1 MAFTRKMLKAMGIED
16 EKIDQ
21 IIDAHSETVDALKAD
36 RDAYKEDAAK
46 LAAVQKELDELKA
59 KGDDGYKAKY
69 EAEKAAHDAL
79 KADVAAKE
87 TKKAKTDAYREL
99 LKGANIDEKRIA
111 TILRAEAPTIDKI
124 ELDADGKIKN
134 AEQYTESIKSDW
146 ADFIVTQSAKGT
158 NTATPPA
165 NGGAASTKTKEDIL
179 KIKDAGE
186 RQKAIAENP
195 TLFGID
201 YKGKIINGSNQ
212 CN

>member
-79 KADVAAKE
+79 KADIAAKE

-165 NGGAASTKTKEDIL
+165 NGGAATTKTKEDIL

-201 YKGKIINGSNQ
+201 
-212 CN
+212 

>member
-46 LAAVQKELDELKA
+46 LAAVQKELDALKA

-79 KADVAAKE
+79 KADIAAKE

-134 AEQYTESIKSDW
+134 AEQYTQSIKSDW

-201 YKGKIINGSNQ
+201 
-212 CN
+212 

>member
-1 MAFTRKMLKAMGIED
+1 MGFSRKMLKAMGIEE

-79 KADVAAKE
+79 KADIAAKE

-146 ADFIVTQSAKGT
+146 ADFVVTQSAKGT

-165 NGGAASTKTKEDIL
+165 NGGAASTKTKEDIM

-201 YKGKIINGSNQ
+201 
-212 CN
+212 

>member
-1 MAFTRKMLKAMGIED
+1 MGFSRKMLKAMNIEED
-16 EKIDQ
+16 KIEQ

-36 RDAYKEDAAK
+36 RDAYKEDASK

-79 KADVAAKE
+79 KADIAAKE

-146 ADFIVTQSAKGT
+146 ADFIVTKSAKGT

-201 YKGKIINGSNQ
+201 
-212 CN
+212 

>member
-16 EKIDQ
+16 EKIEQ

-36 RDAYKEDAAK
+36 RDTYKEDAAK
-46 LAAVQKELDELKA
+46 LAAVQKELDALKA

-79 KADVAAKE
+79 KADIAAKE
-87 TKKAKTDAYREL
+87 AKKAKTDAYREL

-134 AEQYTESIKSDW
+134 AEQYTASIKSDW
-146 ADFIVTQSAKGT
+146 ADFIVTQSAKGA

-165 NGGAASTKTKEDIL
+165 NGGAATTKTKEDIL

-201 YKGKIINGSNQ
+201 
-212 CN
+212 

>member
-1 MAFTRKMLKAMGIED
+1 MAFTRKMLKAMNIED

-46 LAAVQKELDELKA
+46 LAAVQKELDALKA

-79 KADVAAKE
+79 KADIAAKE

-165 NGGAASTKTKEDIL
+165 NGGTATTKTKEDIL

-201 YKGKIINGSNQ
+201 
-212 CN
+212 

>member
-21 IIDAHSETVDALKAD
+21 IIDAHSETVEALKAD

-79 KADVAAKE
+79 KADIAAKE

-134 AEQYTESIKSDW
+134 AEQYTQSIKSDW

-165 NGGAASTKTKEDIL
+165 NGGTATTKTKEDIL

-201 YKGKIINGSNQ
+201 
-212 CN
+212 

>member
-21 IIDAHSETVDALKAD
+21 IIDAHSETVDALKVD

-79 KADVAAKE
+79 KADIAAKE

-134 AEQYTESIKSDW
+134 AEQYTQSIKSDW
-146 ADFIVTQSAKGT
+146 ADFVVTQSAKGT

-165 NGGAASTKTKEDIL
+165 NGGTATTKTKEDIL

-201 YKGKIINGSNQ
+201 
-212 CN
+212 

>member
-79 KADVAAKE
+79 KADIAAKE

-134 AEQYTESIKSDW
+134 AEQYTQSIKSDW
-146 ADFIVTQSAKGT
+146 ADFIVTQSAKGA

-165 NGGAASTKTKEDIL
+165 NGGAATTKTKEDIL

-201 YKGKIINGSNQ
+201 
-212 CN
+212 

>member
-79 KADVAAKE
+79 KADIAAKE

-165 NGGAASTKTKEDIL
+165 HGGAASTKTKEDIL

-201 YKGKIINGSNQ
+201 
-212 CN
+212 

>member
-36 RDAYKEDAAK
+36 RDTYKEDAAK

-79 KADVAAKE
+79 KADIAAKE

-165 NGGAASTKTKEDIL
+165 NGGAATTKTKEDIL

-201 YKGKIINGSNQ
+201 
-212 CN
+212 

>member
-36 RDAYKEDAAK
+36 RDAYKEDAEK

-79 KADVAAKE
+79 KADIAAKE
-87 TKKAKTDAYREL
+87 TKKAKTDAYHEL

-165 NGGAASTKTKEDIL
+165 NGGTATTKTKEDIL

-201 YKGKIINGSNQ
+201 
-212 CN
+212 

>member
-1 MAFTRKMLKAMGIED
+1 MAFTRATIRSLAKESGVEIPKEFEDALVTEHLNARNAYAEEQVKAELEKQAAAKPKNVKDSEEYKTLKAEFD
-16 EKIDQ
+16 K
-21 IIDAHSETVDALKAD
+21 
-36 RDAYKEDAAK
+36 
-46 LAAVQKELDELKA
+46 
-59 KGDDGYKAKY
+59 YKA
-69 EAEKAAHDAL
+69 EIT
-79 KADVAAKE
+79 AKE
-87 TKKAKTDAYREL
+87 TKQAKTDAYREL

-165 NGGAASTKTKEDIL
+165 NGGAATTKTKEDIL

-201 YKGKIINGSNQ
+201 
-212 CN
+212 

>member
-1 MAFTRKMLKAMGIED
+1 MGFSRKMLKAMGIED

-46 LAAVQKELDELKA
+46 LAAVQKELDALKA

-79 KADVAAKE
+79 KADIAAKE

-201 YKGKIINGSNQ
+201 
-212 CN
+212 

>member
-1 MAFTRKMLKAMGIED
+1 MGFSRKMLKAMGIEE

-36 RDAYKEDAAK
+36 RDAYKEDASK

-79 KADVAAKE
+79 KADIAAKE

-134 AEQYTESIKSDW
+134 AEQYTERIKSDW

-165 NGGAASTKTKEDIL
+165 NGGTATTKTKEDIL

-201 YKGKIINGSNQ
+201 
-212 CN
+212 

>member
-21 IIDAHSETVDALKAD
+21 IIDAHSETVDALKAE
-36 RDAYKEDAAK
+36 RDGFKEDAAK

-79 KADVAAKE
+79 KADIAAKE

-195 TLFGID
+195 TLFGI
-201 YKGKIINGSNQ
+201 N
-212 CN
+212 

>member
-1 MAFTRKMLKAMGIED
+1 MAFTRKMLKAMNIED

-79 KADVAAKE
+79 KADIAAKE

-146 ADFIVTQSAKGT
+146 ADFIVTQSAKGA

-165 NGGAASTKTKEDIL
+165 NGGAATTKTREDIL

-201 YKGKIINGSNQ
+201 
-212 CN
+212 

>member
-1 MAFTRKMLKAMGIED
+1 MGFSRKMLKAMNIEE
-16 EKIDQ
+16 EKIEQ

-36 RDAYKEDAAK
+36 RDTYKEDAAK

-79 KADVAAKE
+79 KADIAAKE
-87 TKKAKTDAYREL
+87 TKKAKTNAYREL

-201 YKGKIINGSNQ
+201 
-212 CN
+212 

>member
-21 IIDAHSETVDALKAD
+21 IIDAHSETVDALKAE
-36 RDAYKEDAAK
+36 RDGFKEDAAK
-46 LAAVQKELDELKA
+46 LAAVQKELDALKA

-79 KADVAAKE
+79 KADIAAKE

-146 ADFIVTQSAKGT
+146 ADFVVTQSAKGT

-165 NGGAASTKTKEDIL
+165 NGGAASTKTREDIL

-201 YKGKIINGSNQ
+201 
-212 CN
+212 

>member
-1 MAFTRKMLKAMGIED
+1 MGFSRKMLKAMNIEE

-79 KADVAAKE
+79 KADIAAKE

-146 ADFIVTQSAKGT
+146 ADFIVTQSAKGA

-165 NGGAASTKTKEDIL
+165 HGGAASTKTKEDIL

-201 YKGKIINGSNQ
+201 
-212 CN
+212 

>member
-69 EAEKAAHDAL
+69 EAEKAAHDKL
-79 KADVAAKE
+79 KSEITAKE

-146 ADFIVTQSAKGT
+146 ADFIVTQSAKGA

-165 NGGAASTKTKEDIL
+165 NGGAATTKTKEDIL

-201 YKGKIINGSNQ
+201 
-212 CN
+212 

>member
-1 MAFTRKMLKAMGIED
+1 MGFSRKMLKAMGIEE
-16 EKIDQ
+16 EKIEQ

-46 LAAVQKELDELKA
+46 LAAVQKELDALKA

-79 KADVAAKE
+79 KADIAAKE
-87 TKKAKTDAYREL
+87 TKKAKTEAYREL

-134 AEQYTESIKSDW
+134 AEQYTQNIKSDW

-165 NGGAASTKTKEDIL
+165 NGGAASTKTKEDIM

-201 YKGKIINGSNQ
+201 
-212 CN
+212 

>member
-1 MAFTRKMLKAMGIED
+1 MAFTRKMLKAMGIEE

-36 RDAYKEDAAK
+36 RDVYKEDASK
-46 LAAVQKELDELKA
+46 LAAVQKELDALKA

-79 KADVAAKE
+79 KADIAAKE

-158 NTATPPA
+158 STATPPA
-165 NGGAASTKTKEDIL
+165 NGGTATTKTKEDIL

-201 YKGKIINGSNQ
+201 
-212 CN
+212 

>member
-16 EKIDQ
+16 EKIEQ
-21 IIDAHSETVDALKAD
+21 IIDAHSEVVDALKAD

-79 KADVAAKE
+79 KADIAAKE
-87 TKKAKTDAYREL
+87 TKKAKTDAYRVL

-201 YKGKIINGSNQ
+201 
-212 CN
+212 

>member
-36 RDAYKEDAAK
+36 RDTYKEDAAK
-46 LAAVQKELDELKA
+46 LAAVQKELDALKA

-79 KADVAAKE
+79 KADIAAKE
-87 TKKAKTDAYREL
+87 AKKAKTDAYREL

-146 ADFIVTQSAKGT
+146 ADFIVTQSAKGA

-165 NGGAASTKTKEDIL
+165 NGGAATTKTKEDIL

-201 YKGKIINGSNQ
+201 
-212 CN
+212 

>member
-1 MAFTRKMLKAMGIED
+1 MGFSRKMLKAMNIEED
-16 EKIDQ
+16 KIEQ
-21 IIDAHSETVDALKAD
+21 IIDAHSETVDALKAE
-36 RDAYKEDAAK
+36 RDGYKEDAAK

-79 KADVAAKE
+79 KADIAAKE

-146 ADFIVTQSAKGT
+146 ADFIVTQSAKGA

-165 NGGAASTKTKEDIL
+165 NGGAATTKTKEDIL

-201 YKGKIINGSNQ
+201 
-212 CN
+212 

>member
-1 MAFTRKMLKAMGIED
+1 MAFSIKQIKAVLSEHGLPVENLDKAAEEICGRHTADLDSIKEQRD
-16 EKIDQ
+16 TFKK
-21 IIDAHSETVDALKAD
+21 DAET
-36 RDAYKEDAAK
+36 
-46 LAAVQKELDELKA
+46 LATVQKELDDLKKAQSTDNYKEKYEQLKA
-59 KGDDGYKAKY
+59 
-69 EAEKAAHDAL
+69 EIT
-79 KADVAAKE
+79 AKE
-87 TKKAKTDAYREL
+87 TKTAKTDAYREL

-165 NGGAASTKTKEDIL
+165 NGGAATTKTREDIL

-201 YKGKIINGSNQ
+201 
-212 CN
+212 

>member
-1 MAFTRKMLKAMGIED
+1 MGFSRKMLKAMNIEED
-16 EKIDQ
+16 KIDQ

-36 RDAYKEDAAK
+36 RDAYKEDASK
-46 LAAVQKELDELKA
+46 LAAVQKELDALKA

-79 KADVAAKE
+79 KADIAAKE

-134 AEQYTESIKSDW
+134 AEQYTENIKSDW

-165 NGGAASTKTKEDIL
+165 NGGAATTKTKEDIL

-186 RQKAIAENP
+186 RQKAM
-195 TLFGID
+195 TDTRQSTKL
-201 YKGKIINGSNQ
+201 KKRRTMH
-212 CN
+212 

>member
-1 MAFTRKMLKAMGIED
+1 MGFSRKMLKAMNIEED
-16 EKIDQ
+16 KIEQ

-79 KADVAAKE
+79 KADIAAKE
-87 TKKAKTDAYREL
+87 TKQAKTDAYREL

-201 YKGKIINGSNQ
+201 
-212 CN
+212 

>member
-79 KADVAAKE
+79 KADIAAKE
-87 TKKAKTDAYREL
+87 TKKAKTEAYREL

-165 NGGAASTKTKEDIL
+165 NGGTATTKTKEDIL

-201 YKGKIINGSNQ
+201 
-212 CN
+212 

>member
-1 MAFTRKMLKAMGIED
+1 MGFSRKMLKAMNIEED
-16 EKIDQ
+16 KIEQ

-79 KADVAAKE
+79 KADIAAKE

-165 NGGAASTKTKEDIL
+165 NGGTATTKTKEDIL
-179 KIKDAGE
+179 KSKDEGE
-186 RQKAIAENP
+186 RQKTKAEPP
-195 TLFGID
+195 TLMGTE
-201 YKGKIINGSNQ
+201 
-212 CN
+212 

>member
-1 MAFTRKMLKAMGIED
+1 MGFSRKMLKAMNIEED
-16 EKIDQ
+16 KIEQ

-36 RDAYKEDAAK
+36 RDTYKEDAAK

-79 KADVAAKE
+79 KADIAAKE

-146 ADFIVTQSAKGT
+146 ADFIVTQSAKGA

-201 YKGKIINGSNQ
+201 
-212 CN
+212 

>member
-16 EKIDQ
+16 EKIEQ
-21 IIDAHSETVDALKAD
+21 IIDAHSETVDALKAE

-46 LAAVQKELDELKA
+46 LAAVQKELDALKA

-79 KADVAAKE
+79 KADIAAKE

-165 NGGAASTKTKEDIL
+165 NGGAASTKTKEDIM

-201 YKGKIINGSNQ
+201 
-212 CN
+212 

>member
-1 MAFTRKMLKAMGIED
+1 MAFTRKMLKAMGIEE

-36 RDAYKEDAAK
+36 RDTYKEDAAK

-79 KADVAAKE
+79 KADIAAKE

-146 ADFIVTQSAKGT
+146 ADFIVTQSAKGA

-165 NGGAASTKTKEDIL
+165 NGGAATTKTKEDIL

-195 TLFGID
+195 ALFGID
-201 YKGKIINGSNQ
+201 
-212 CN
+212 

>member
-1 MAFTRKMLKAMGIED
+1 MGFSRKMLKAMNIED

-79 KADVAAKE
+79 KADIAAKE
-87 TKKAKTDAYREL
+87 TKQAKTDAYREL

-134 AEQYTESIKSDW
+134 AEQYTQSIKSDW

-201 YKGKIINGSNQ
+201 
-212 CN
+212 

>member
-1 MAFTRKMLKAMGIED
+1 MGFSRKMLKAMNIEE
-16 EKIDQ
+16 EKIEQ
-21 IIDAHSETVDALKAD
+21 IIDAHSETVDALKAE
-36 RDAYKEDAAK
+36 RDGFKEDAGK

-79 KADVAAKE
+79 KADIAAKE

-201 YKGKIINGSNQ
+201 
-212 CN
+212 

>member
-1 MAFTRKMLKAMGIED
+1 MGFSRKMLKAMNIEE

-79 KADVAAKE
+79 KADIAAKE

-201 YKGKIINGSNQ
+201 
-212 CN
+212 

>member
-1 MAFTRKMLKAMGIED
+1 MLKAMNIEE

-21 IIDAHSETVDALKAD
+21 IIDAHSETVDALKAE
-36 RDAYKEDAAK
+36 RDGFKEDAAK
-46 LAAVQKELDELKA
+46 LAAVQKELDALKA

-79 KADVAAKE
+79 KADIAAKE

-165 NGGAASTKTKEDIL
+165 NGGAATTKTKEDIL

-201 YKGKIINGSNQ
+201 
-212 CN
+212 